1 MCLDSRDTPDAVG
14 CRALLVSQIHDQVD
28 LVVGLYKQLFLLSLA
43 LSFIRAALSSR
54 VFAFVVVIAHGQ
66 ALQMAAR
73 ESTRGVGAAATIPPC
88 WVEKCAARE

>member
-43 LSFIRAALSSR
+43 LSFIRAGNSQRITPGFPGVLATSR
-54 VFAFVVVIAHGQ
+54 
-66 ALQMAAR
+66 
-73 ESTRGVGAAATIPPC
+73 EIPVSQYGGGHNQTVPKIH
-88 WVEKCAARE
+88 WGI